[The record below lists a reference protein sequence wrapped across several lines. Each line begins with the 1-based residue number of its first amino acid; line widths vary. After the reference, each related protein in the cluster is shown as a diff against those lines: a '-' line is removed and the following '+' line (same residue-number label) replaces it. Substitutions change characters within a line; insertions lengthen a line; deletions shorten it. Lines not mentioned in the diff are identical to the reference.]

1 MRNLQ
6 IFICG
11 AVAVTAFAPFNLWW
25 MSIVSLSY
33 CLVLFYSQSQRQGFK
48 HGFIYGLGL
57 FGCGISW
64 LFYSL
69 YDFGQAPLL
78 AAVLMVLALTA
89 YLSLLPAL
97 CFYGCQK
104 LARAQPTQQMLI
116 FVVLWVLCEWSRGW
130 LLTGFPWLS
139 FGHSL
144 VDSPLRGVLP
154 VVGTF
159 GGSALIALLAALLA
173 KTVIHTPVH
182 STRDPVIFIAM
193 LCLCASLD
201 AIDWTQPA
209 ARQPLKVAAVQAN
222 IPEFMK
228 WKRELRE
235 EIYQRHVDASEAFLD
250 HDVIVWPE
258 TAIPT
263 FYHIAEKEFISHYA
277 HQLSQHNAEIVAGT
291 FTHQPATEEI
301 YNSMVTISNPPRFY
315 SKQHLVPF
323 GEYLPLRGLF
333 HFFDRLVQIPA
344 SNLSPGQG
352 APLMIIGHRPV
363 GVSICYEAV
372 FGEEILMAVPYAQ
385 WLINITNDAWFGPS
399 LAPHQHLQIARV
411 RAAETGRYM
420 VRAANTGI
428 SAIIDPK
435 GEIITQS
442 GEFTAEVVH
451 AEIWPMQGQTPFM
464 IWSNWGI
471 ICLLLI
477 TLLIAYGQQK
487 LFDRH

>member
-6 IFICG
+6 IFISG
-11 AVAVTAFAPFNLWW
+11 ALAVTAFAPFNLWW

-33 CLVLFYSQSQRQGFK
+33 CLVLFYNQSQRQGFR

-57 FGCGISW
+57 FGFGISW

-69 YDFGQAPLL
+69 YDFGQAPFL

-97 CFYGCQK
+97 CFYCLQK
-104 LARAQPTQQMLI
+104 LATSNGNQQVLV
-116 FVVLWVLCEWSRGW
+116 FVVFWVLCEWSRSW

-139 FGHSL
+139 YGHSL

-159 GGSALIALLAALLA
+159 GGSALIALLAALIA
-173 KTVIHTPVH
+173 KTVMHKPT
-182 STRDPVIFIAM
+182 SNGRDSIIA
-193 LCLCASLD
+193 LIVVLSCWGLD
-201 AIDWTQPA
+201 AINWTQA
-209 ARQPLKVAAVQAN
+209 AAQQPLQVVAVQAN

-228 WKRELRE
+228 WKRELRG
-235 EIYQRHVDASEAFLD
+235 EIYQRHVDASEAYLD

-263 FYHIAEKEFISHYA
+263 FYHIAEKEFISQYA
-277 HQLSQHNAEIVAGT
+277 HHLSQHKAEIIAGT
-291 FTHQPATEEI
+291 FTYKPSTDEI
-301 YNSMVTISNPPRFY
+301 YNSIVSISNPPRFY

-323 GEYLPLRGLF
+323 GEYLPLRDLF
-333 HFFDRLVQIPA
+333 VFFDRLVEIPA

-352 APLMIIGHRPV
+352 SPLMIIGNRPV

-372 FGEEILMAVPYAQ
+372 FGEEILTAVPYAQ

-428 SAIIDPK
+428 SAIIDHK
-435 GEIITQS
+435 GQIMAQS
-442 GEFTAEVVH
+442 GEFTAEAVK
-451 AEIWPMQGQTPFM
+451 AEIWPMRGKTPFM

-477 TLLIAYGQQK
+477 SLLIAYGQRK
-487 LFDRH
+487 LCDRH